1 MVKNMIAAEI
11 TKLTGMMPGPDG
23 QAGQPIMNPESGMP
37 QGGQPNAATPILD
50 EAQQFL
56 AVNEQ
61 GLRNRLVTEA
71 YGTKL
76 PQKRV
81 PEEYEK

>member
-1 MVKNMIAAEI
+1 
-11 TKLTGMMPGPDG
+11 MPM
-23 QAGQPIMNPESGMP
+23 AGQPG
-37 QGGQPNAATPILD
+37 AASPVLD
-50 EAQQFL
+50 EAQAMLQ
-56 AVNEQ
+56 AGEQ

-76 PQKRV
+76 PQRRV